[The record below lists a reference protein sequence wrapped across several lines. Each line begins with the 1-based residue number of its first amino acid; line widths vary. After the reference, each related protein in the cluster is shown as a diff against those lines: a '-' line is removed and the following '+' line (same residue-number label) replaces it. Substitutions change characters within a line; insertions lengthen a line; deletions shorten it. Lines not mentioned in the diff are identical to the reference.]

1 MRILLFDCHFVAIVL
16 LALLNAACGDF
27 TKAFFAASAEM
38 ESGASGSGVRG
49 AWQIDNIGEAES
61 KCNDTSKFIASI
73 SATGSSDFRTPQ
85 LVFRPFGVQMPQGEL
100 TILSVRVSIFR
111 SVTSNGGVRDDDV
124 SLLLG
129 NLERSDNERSF
140 SSWSRPGMS
149 DRTYTFSAPRLSV
162 ADVES
167 SALGLRFVAVDGTG
181 PRLDGDI
188 RIHCVSLAVEYRLNT
203 PRPGP
208 RPSSATPTPTSRSPP
223 TASTGRSSA
232 TLPNAPTGSANTTA
246 AKNDAITEPSVMSPG
261 GVDGGVIAAIVLSIL
276 CVLICVAVLVILL
289 VQRRKKQQA
298 QDDQQAQAQERNSVA
313 VYLSADDS
321 TPTATPS
328 AYGKVPGRPSGQPMD
343 ASNLPLPDAPE
354 DNGMTMT
361 TKSDGEL
368 SFFT

>member
-1 MRILLFDCHFVAIVL
+1 MRDCNFNCCRFVVAIAC
-16 LALLNAACGDF
+16 LALVGGARGDL
-27 TKAFFAASAEM
+27 TKAFFATSAEM
-38 ESGASGSGVRG
+38 EPGASGSGVRG
-49 AWQIDNIGEAES
+49 AWQIDASGEAES

-73 SATGSSDFRTPQ
+73 TAAGSSDFRTPQ
-85 LVFRPFGVQMPQGEL
+85 LVFRSFGVQMPQAEL
-100 TILSVRVSIFR
+100 TILSVRVAIFR
-111 SVTSNGGVRDDDV
+111 SITGNGGVRDDDV

-149 DRTYTFSAPRLSV
+149 DRTYTFTAPRLSV

-188 RIHCVSLAVEYRLNT
+188 RIHCVSLVVEYRFTT
-203 PRPGP
+203 PRPVP
-208 RPSSATPTPTSRSPP
+208 RPSPATPMPTSRSPP
-223 TASTGRSSA
+223 TASTSTGRSSA
-232 TLPNAPTGSANTTA
+232 TLPNAPASSSNITA
-246 AKNDAITEPSVMSPG
+246 DKNDAITEPSVISPG

-276 CVLICVAVLVILL
+276 CVLICVAVLVVLL
-289 VQRRKKQQA
+289 MQRRKKQQA
-298 QDDQQAQAQERNSVA
+298 QGGQQANERNSVA

-328 AYGKVPGRPSGQPMD
+328 AYGKVPGGPSGQPMD

-354 DNGMTMT
+354 MTMT